1 MLKFQHCVRKRNW
14 SYYFCSWSTGAK
26 VVVTNRFRKEKR
38 KNAILRT
45 VLLTL
50 LHFFFELQNFDAL
63 KPSLKMQQMPICVNA
78 SIGKVNACIMCL
90 ELRSLNS
97 ESIASAENFRR
108 QLENDWK
115 SKTKNKEQ
123 RTQSKGQRL
132 KNKGRRTQRTKI
144 KGQRT
149 KSKEQR
155 TKEEAFLEKLAC
167 GSLLNEAILERPS

>member
-1 MLKFQHCVRKRNW
+1 M
-14 SYYFCSWSTGAK
+14 
-26 VVVTNRFRKEKR
+26 
-38 KNAILRT
+38 
-45 VLLTL
+45 
-50 LHFFFELQNFDAL
+50 
-63 KPSLKMQQMPICVNA
+63 
-78 SIGKVNACIMCL
+78 
-90 ELRSLNS
+90 NS